1 MGASV
6 SPARGEAEA
15 VGSPENPGRAA
26 EGLEAPAAGWV
37 LGRAGR
43 TGWIGGIPGTAVRAG
58 TSAGGACAGAAG
70 CAPGG
75 PATAG
80 AGGTAG
86 WAGVTIGRSEEHT
99 SELQSLCVI

>member
-6 SPARGEAEA
+6 SPARGEADA

-26 EGLEAPAAGWV
+26 EGLEARAAGWV

-58 TSAGGACAGAAG
+58 TSAGGAAA
-70 CAPGG
+70 
-75 PATAG
+75 AG

-86 WAGVTIGRSEEHT
+86 WAGVTIGRGSACTGAKFCFGCICHHT
-99 SELQSLCVI
+99 